1 MPKELPTIYLK
12 AGQTVVVSGPAPLTH
27 NYDKAKTRIRATA
40 PGTYVEPG
48 DPDPPGPPDPPTA
61 RTGLIIDRA
70 VLMALPTSGPAWN
83 AVVAAAGQPISPS
96 LSDQDSPANVRCL
109 AAALVAARTGDNAK
123 RAAVVNALRTL
134 RTASLDRALALARE
148 LPAYVIAADLI
159 GVTDAELGYDFK
171 AWLRQIVVAPTS
183 GGPSSLTAS
192 AKERP
197 NNWGTHAHA
206 ALAAAWAYVGD
217 QAKLDEA
224 HAIVLGWLGDR
235 SKYSG
240 FKYGDLAWQA
250 DPSKPV
256 GINAVGTKIQG
267 HDVDG
272 ALPEEM
278 RRSGGFSWPPP
289 KQNYCWEALQG
300 SFLAV
305 LILQRT
311 GRETVSAS
319 SNALERAYEWLVGA
333 ASFPPSGD
341 DTFLIPMCNAMYGVT
356 DAVNSPVGQG
366 KNFGF
371 SDWLWP

>member
-12 AGQTVVVSGPAPLTH
+12 AGQTVVVTGPAPLAH
-27 NYDKAKTRIRATA
+27 NYNTAKTRIRATA
-40 PGTYVEPG
+40 PGTYV
-48 DPDPPGPPDPPTA
+48 DPDEPPDPPPDPPTA

-70 VLMALPTSGPAWN
+70 DLMALPTSGAAWN
-83 AVVAAAGQPISPS
+83 AVVTAANQPISPS
-96 LSDQDSPANVRCL
+96 LSDQDSPANVRTL
-109 AAALVAARTGDNAK
+109 AAALVATRNADNAK
-123 RAAVVNALRTL
+123 RAVVVNALRL
-134 RTASLDRALALARE
+134 VKSASLDRALALARE

-197 NNWGTHAHA
+197 NNWGTHAHG

-217 QAKLDEA
+217 EAKLDET
-224 HAIVLGWLGDR
+224 HNIVLGWLGDR
-235 SKYSG
+235 SKYAG
-240 FKYGDLAWQA
+240 FKYGDTSWQS

-256 GINAVGTKIQG
+256 GVNPVGSKIQTR
-267 HDVDG
+267 DVDG

-300 SFLAV
+300 TFLAA

-311 GRETVSAS
+311 GRETFRASDSAIQ
-319 SNALERAYEWLVGA
+319 RAYEWLVGV
-333 ASFPPSGD
+333 ASYPPSGD
-341 DTFLIPMCNAMYGVT
+341 DTFVTPMFNEAYGT
-356 DAVNSPVGQG
+356 SLAVSSPVGQG
-366 KNFGF
+366 KNFAF

>member
-1 MPKELPTIYLK
+1 MPKELPTITLK
-12 AGQTVVVSGPAPLTH
+12 PGQTIVITGPKPLTH
-27 NYDKAKTRIRATA
+27 NYNTAKTRLRATA
-40 PGTYVEPG
+40 PGTYV
-48 DPDPPGPPDPPTA
+48 DPDVPPPPPPPDPEP
-61 RTGLIIDRA
+61 RTGLIIDRS
-70 VLMALPTSGPAWN
+70 VLLALPTTGAAWN
-83 AVVAAAGQPISPS
+83 AVAAAAGQPISPS

-109 AAALVAARTGDNAK
+109 AAALVAARTGDTAK
-123 RAAVVNALRTL
+123 RAAVVNALRSL

-148 LPAYVIAADLI
+148 LGAYVIAADLI

-197 NNWGTHAHA
+197 NNWGTHAHG
-206 ALAAAWAYVGD
+206 ALAAVWAYIGD
-217 QAKLDEA
+217 QAKLNET

-256 GINAVGTKIQG
+256 GVNPVGSLISG
-267 HDVDG
+267 RDVDG

-300 SFLAV
+300 TFLAA

-311 GRETVSAS
+311 GRETFRASDSAIQ
-319 SNALERAYEWLVGA
+319 RAYEWLAGV

-341 DTFLIPMCNAMYGVT
+341 DTFITPLYNAAYGESAPVS
-356 DAVNSPVGQG
+356 SPVGQG
-366 KNFGF
+366 KNFAF